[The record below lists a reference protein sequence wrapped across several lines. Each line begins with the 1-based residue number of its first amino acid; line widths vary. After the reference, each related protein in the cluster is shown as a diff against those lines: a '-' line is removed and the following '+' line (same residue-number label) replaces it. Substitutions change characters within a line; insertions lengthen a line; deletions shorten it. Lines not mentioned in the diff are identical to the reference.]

1 LSSIY
6 SYYSRQLQKKSE
18 GGEGKKDLP
27 VYDAALL
34 LPWARLVFCRSLVAK
49 FNCAKPLPAPLRE
62 SRSHHVTATLPVRM
76 RSRLCTAL
84 SPMQRGFLSRLISR
98 AVRGAHI
105 PANERLSVVL
115 THLRHSNNLLHTMS
129 YSIIER
135 GQPNTLEYRIFYSK
149 FLINFWL
156 ETMRFAIIDLSEAT

>member
-1 LSSIY
+1 MWSCELTGTKAGNY
-6 SYYSRQLQKKSE
+6 R
-18 GGEGKKDLP
+18 
-27 VYDAALL
+27 LL
-34 LPWARLVFCRSLVAK
+34 
-49 FNCAKPLPAPLRE
+49 E
-62 SRSHHVTATLPVRM
+62 SVLIGHAVRM

-149 FLINFWL
+149 FLRNFWL
-156 ETMRFAIIDLSEAT
+156 EMMRDLQ